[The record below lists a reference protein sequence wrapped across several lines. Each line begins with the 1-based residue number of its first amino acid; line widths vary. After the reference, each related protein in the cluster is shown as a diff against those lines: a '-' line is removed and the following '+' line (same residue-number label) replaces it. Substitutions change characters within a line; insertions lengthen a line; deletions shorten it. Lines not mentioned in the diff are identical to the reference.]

1 MLVPHNAL
9 VAVADGAKLTL
20 FRNRGREGHL
30 ELEQIE
36 TPALHPHAPSSGGH
50 HHASTANPDHG
61 QLGEDAFAAAVS
73 AWLDAEVQAGRIEK
87 VFVIASART
96 LGEMRPHYST
106 GLKAALLGEEHKEL
120 VGHDIAEV
128 TATVNAAR

>member
-9 VAVADGAKLTL
+9 VVVADGANLTL

-30 ELEQIE
+30 ELEPVDA
-36 TPALHPHAPSSGGH
+36 PALHAHAPSSGGH

-61 QLGEDAFAAAVS
+61 QLGEDAFAAAVTG
-73 AWLDAEVQAGRIEK
+73 WLDSEVKAGRIDK
-87 VFVIASART
+87 VFVVASART

-106 GLKAALLGEEHKEL
+106 ALKAALLGEAAKEL
-120 VGHDIAEV
+120 VGHDVAEV